1 MCRCTILLYQP
12 FIIRNVEIIL
22 DLKNLLYYG
31 NSECNERLFITF
43 SCFLPLKIPVPYC
56 FFQGEVMILVPAMHH
71 QTVNFR
77 LQNSKPRYPPSHDP
91 TIWWGRITK
100 PPICFAVV
108 INEDLLCQDC
118 SGLNFSKTVVQ
129 LQMKDLA
136 RCGPP
141 STKVA
146 EKEATA
152 ILRTQC

>member
-1 MCRCTILLYQP
+1 MATQSVMKGNSRYFSLLMFLTLKNTCPILL
-12 FIIRNVEIIL
+12 
-22 DLKNLLYYG
+22 
-31 NSECNERLFITF
+31 F
-43 SCFLPLKIPVPYC
+43 SGRGYDPGTP
-56 FFQGEVMILVPAMHH
+56 MHH